1 MADFAKTSVACASS
15 TGTRLAATVSL
26 AAVLA
31 LASVAP
37 PATAAPRAPVSLSGR
52 IVAVADGDTLTLLDD
67 SFEQHRIRLGA
78 VDTPERA
85 QPFGNVAKSS
95 LSGLAFGRTAQA
107 LCAKTDRYHRLVC
120 TVRVDG
126 RDVGL
131 VQIERGLGW
140 HYKRYEKE
148 QSPDDRLAYAA
159 AEREARAAHRGLW
172 VDRDPVPP
180 WDWRHA
186 KRFPL
191 RPDPLGRL
199 RPGSLESEERP

>member
-1 MADFAKTSVACASS
+1 MADFAKTSVAGASS
-15 TGTRLAATVSL
+15 TGTRLASTVSL

-95 LSGLAFGRTAQA
+95 LSGLAFGRT
-107 LCAKTDRYHRLVC
+107 DRYHRLVC
-120 TVRVDG
+120 TVRVNG

-172 VDRDPVPP
+172 VDRAPVPP

-199 RPGSLESEERP
+199 RPGSLESEARP

>member
-1 MADFAKTSVACASS
+1 MRPKTCQQLR
-15 TGTRLAATVSL
+15 GAAGEV
-26 AAVLA
+26 V
-31 LASVAP
+31 
-37 PATAAPRAPVSLSGR
+37 RR
-52 IVAVADGDTLTLLDD
+52 I
-67 SFEQHRIRLGA
+67 ERGA
-78 VDTPERA
+78 GSA
-85 QPFGNVAKSS
+85 
-95 LSGLAFGRTAQA
+95 
-107 LCAKTDRYHRLVC
+107 Y
-120 TVRVDG
+120 RVNG

-172 VDRDPVPP
+172 VDRAPVPP

-199 RPGSLESEERP
+199 RPGSLESEARP

>member
-1 MADFAKTSVACASS
+1 MADFAKTSVAGASS
-15 TGTRLAATVSL
+15 TGTRLASTVSL

-52 IVAVADGDTLTLLDD
+52 SVAGADGDTLTLLDD
-67 SFEQHRIRLGA
+67 SFE
-78 VDTPERA
+78 

-120 TVRVDG
+120 TVRVNG

-172 VDRDPVPP
+172 VDRAPVPP

-199 RPGSLESEERP
+199 RPGSLESEARP